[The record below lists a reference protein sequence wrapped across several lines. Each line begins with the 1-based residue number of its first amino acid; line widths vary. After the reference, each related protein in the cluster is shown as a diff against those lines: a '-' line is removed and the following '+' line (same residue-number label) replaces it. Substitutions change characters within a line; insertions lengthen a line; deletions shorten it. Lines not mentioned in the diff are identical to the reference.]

1 MHISYFYIIISYSI
15 GYIITKEARFI
26 SRMSGQTTRIR
37 YIDIMKGI
45 TILLVMVG
53 HYFNN
58 RLVSTFIW
66 SFHMPL
72 FLFISGYFFRDL
84 PFRQRLHK
92 ASVSILLPIGSPF
105 LPCLFWRAFI
115 F

>member
-1 MHISYFYIIISYSI
+1 
-15 GYIITKEARFI
+15 
-26 SRMSGQTTRIR
+26 MSGQTTRIR

-53 HYFNN
+53 HYFSN

-105 LPCLFWRAFI
+105 SPCLYWRAFV

>member
-1 MHISYFYIIISYSI
+1 
-15 GYIITKEARFI
+15 
-26 SRMSGQTTRIR
+26 MSGQTTRIR
-37 YIDIMKGI
+37 YIDIMKAI

-72 FLFISGYFFRDL
+72 FLFISGYF
-84 PFRQRLHK
+84 
-92 ASVSILLPIGSPF
+92 SVI
-105 LPCLFWRAFI
+105 CLFGNVFI
-115 F
+115 KPLFLF

>member
-1 MHISYFYIIISYSI
+1 
-15 GYIITKEARFI
+15 
-26 SRMSGQTTRIR
+26 MSGQTTRIR